1 MAVVVKEDAG
11 VLQSP
16 GHPDLGASPPATTSA
31 STSRVLQA
39 SGERS
44 ARAPLKKRKRLSAF
58 DVSQMVVQR
67 NIKTRTELLA
77 LAEMQKREG
86 KTDLAEFV
94 VNRGQKCVAEAIEV
108 AWELH
113 DAESKLERGKKSR
126 PEILDSFKGQ
136 PCVPGCNGLW
146 STIAEDILRRNDI
159 PAGTFKRA
167 VVDVLEK
174 GRGKYRNIFITGP
187 ANCGKT
193 FILAPLTQIFKV
205 FSNPASTSF
214 AWVGAEKAEVIF
226 LNDFRWSPQIMPWHD
241 LLLLLEGQMVHLPA
255 PKTHFSQDFVLSG
268 STPVFATGKNPL
280 IYIKGG
286 QIEERETEMMT
297 VRWRY
302 FTFRSQIQANEQV
315 DVPPCGPCFAKF
327 ILT

>member
-1 MAVVVKEDAG
+1 MQVLSNIMADTLGVRQVRMVYLITYSQADETLCASRENFAEQVRSSFESVGAHIIQWVCCQETHQDGGKHYHIAVKLDRPRRWLRVKSLLENQHGIVVHFSSTHANYYTAWQYVVKEDAG

-108 AWELH
+108 
-113 DAESKLERGKKSR
+113 RKS
-126 PEILDSFKGQ
+126 
-136 PCVPGCNGLW
+136 
-146 STIAEDILRRNDI
+146 
-159 PAGTFKRA
+159 
-167 VVDVLEK
+167 
-174 GRGKYRNIFITGP
+174 IF
-187 ANCGKT
+187 
-193 FILAPLTQIFKV
+193 Q
-205 FSNPASTSF
+205 
-214 AWVGAEKAEVIF
+214 
-226 LNDFRWSPQIMPWHD
+226 
-241 LLLLLEGQMVHLPA
+241 
-255 PKTHFSQDFVLSG
+255 
-268 STPVFATGKNPL
+268 
-280 IYIKGG
+280 
-286 QIEERETEMMT
+286 
-297 VRWRY
+297 
-302 FTFRSQIQANEQV
+302 
-315 DVPPCGPCFAKF
+315 
-327 ILT
+327 

>member
-94 VNRGQKCVAEAIEV
+94 VNRGQKCVAEAIE
-108 AWELH
+108 A
-113 DAESKLERGKKSR
+113 RGNYTTPRVSWSRKETR

-146 STIAEDILRRNDI
+146 SNIAEDILRRNDI

-174 GRGKYRNIFITGP
+174 GRGKYR
-187 ANCGKT
+187 K
-193 FILAPLTQIFKV
+193 
-205 FSNPASTSF
+205 
-214 AWVGAEKAEVIF
+214 F
-226 LNDFRWSPQIMPWHD
+226 L
-241 LLLLLEGQMVHLPA
+241 
-255 PKTHFSQDFVLSG
+255 
-268 STPVFATGKNPL
+268 
-280 IYIKGG
+280 
-286 QIEERETEMMT
+286 
-297 VRWRY
+297 
-302 FTFRSQIQANEQV
+302 
-315 DVPPCGPCFAKF
+315 
-327 ILT
+327 